1 MRFAGFFSRPG
12 RESRREA
19 PRNYDIQR
27 NHRQRRSEHGQ
38 HLVVPRGYVH
48 VFKLSKRYLK
58 TVNKN
63 VISLGF
69 PEQTLPKWLNGYV
82 YEWVQDGLLRCRMRK
97 KFDEVEFH
105 NWKEVA
111 FEVDLNEGQ
120 LDQVGDVLQM
130 NGGGLVLFVVLF
142 YAGAL
147 RELSHLLR

>member
-1 MRFAGFFSRPG
+1 M
-12 RESRREA
+12 
-19 PRNYDIQR
+19 
-27 NHRQRRSEHGQ
+27 
-38 HLVVPRGYVH
+38 
-48 VFKLSKRYLK
+48 
-58 TVNKN
+58 NKN

-97 KFDEVEFH
+97 KYDEVEFH

-111 FEVDLNEGQ
+111 FEVDLNEGR
-120 LDQVGDVLQM
+120 LGQVGDVLQM

-147 RELSHLLR
+147 RELSQFAAVDVDGYSKYLLSCHGIRLLKV